1 MDRTL
6 MPTPS
11 PTQRVLLI
19 GYRGTGKTSVAAC
32 LSKISGERW
41 IDTDTEIIRVAD
53 CAISEIF
60 NREGEDGFR
69 RRETFALREILDQ
82 PYPIIACG
90 GGIVLLEENRRLLA
104 DAGTCVWL
112 RASVDTI
119 QHRLECDPESATQ
132 RPPLTNLGQLD
143 EIRQILKERESLY
156 TQCADLA
163 IETDKKQANQIAAE
177 IMTHATIHPPDID

>member
-1 MDRTL
+1 

-19 GYRGTGKTSVAAC
+19 GYRGTGKTSVATC

-41 IDTDTEIIRVAD
+41 IDTDAEITRVVD

-60 NREGEDGFR
+60 DREGEDGFR
-69 RRETFALREILDQ
+69 RRETVALREILDQ

-112 RASVDTI
+112 RASADTI
-119 QHRLECDPESATQ
+119 QQRLECDPGSATQ
-132 RPPLTNLGQLD
+132 RPPLTNLERSD
-143 EIRQILKERESLY
+143 EIRHLLKEREPLY
-156 TQCADLA
+156 TQCADLVV
-163 IETDKKQANQIAAE
+163 ETDKRQVDQIAAE
-177 IMTHATIHPPDID
+177 IITHTTIHPPDTD